1 MKDSK
6 YKRGIQFLYIIFK
19 RNLLSTQTPA
29 LFVEPKIYRSKTED
43 WSTNILPTPF
53 GVAVIPFYHGTF
65 IGYGFSAL
73 NLFNQNL
80 IDYPV
85 NTITGDEIAGMF
97 IADFVGMNGISTK
110 RELFCLIH
118 RARQ

>member
-1 MKDSK
+1 M
-6 YKRGIQFLYIIFK
+6 YIIFK

-29 LFVEPKIYRSKTED
+29 LFVEPKIYNSETDD

-73 NLFNQNL
+73 NLFNQDL

-118 RARQ
+118 RAIQ